1 MKERKLEIL
10 GILSIAISFLVVV
23 SMLGYNSF
31 EDPGISPNVLVEN
44 PMGILGVF
52 IAYFFI
58 KFSFG
63 YSSFFLPILGMI
75 WGWWFFSNKDRSSL
89 KRISAYLLCA
99 MILIS
104 ISLGLLEIN
113 TFSNSEI
120 DFNYSGLIGGNIANL
135 LASFFG
141 IIGTIVILLTSW
153 LILIRGYF
161 SWSFYV
167 PFESVIN
174 LIKKKSEDRKITSI
188 EKKTEKEKRL
198 HTKDLIKKIEEKQ
211 KEENYHSVSNN
222 KHEGKNTDDEKIDD
236 LKNENRSNDENKVV
250 EDVDGGTV
258 EDVDGGTVVEDV
270 DGGTVVEDVD
280 GGTVV
285 EDVDGGTVVE
295 DVDNSLSEN
304 ASNQKL
310 ESEFDKIEEQGQ
322 TSEISSDKNIEVGE
336 VVKEE
341 EVNIDEL
348 QERKAPKR
356 KYQLPSSDLLEM
368 PIKIQEG
375 MSKDELV
382 DRANFLTQSLETFGV
397 VGKVVNVSPGPVIT
411 LFEVEPAEGVRVNKF
426 VQLSD
431 DLARVMEA
439 SRVRVIAPIPGK
451 SSVGIEI
458 PNKDPDT
465 VFFRSIINSEK
476 FAESDAELTLAI
488 GKTTSGEISTLNLA
502 KMPHL
507 LIAGTTGSGKSV
519 CLNTIICSLLY
530 NSTPEELKFVI
541 VDPKKVEMTLYKS
554 LKGYHL
560 LGMEDFEESIVT
572 KPDNA
577 TLALRAV
584 EKEMSRRYD
593 TLADAVVRNIQ
604 EYNAKKVA
612 SSEEIMPYI
621 VVVVDELA
629 DLMMLNAKEVEQPIA
644 RLAQLARAVGIHLV
658 IATQRPSVDVIT
670 GLIKANFPSRIAFQV
685 ASKIDSRTI
694 LDMPGAEK
702 LIGRGDMLYLGSGS
716 SEPVRLHNAFL
727 SINEVEAIMDH
738 ILSQPKSEELVL
750 ESVREQT
757 TIDADSGDNA
767 EGDDELLNEAIKL
780 VIIHQQ
786 GSISLIQRR
795 MKVGYSRAARLI
807 DRMEQ
812 LGVVGSFTGSK
823 AREVMVDETYLE
835 MINDD

>member
-1 MKERKLEIL
+1 MKERKFEIL
-10 GILSIAISFLVVV
+10 GVLCIAISSLVII
-23 SMLGYNSF
+23 SMMGYSSF
-31 EDPGISPNVLVEN
+31 EDPGISPNVKVAN

-63 YSSFFLPILGMI
+63 YSSYILPFLGIV

-89 KRISAYLLCA
+89 SRVSAYLLYG
-99 MILIS
+99 MVLIS
-104 ISLGLLEIN
+104 ISLGILEISI
-113 TFSNSEI
+113 SNEGQI
-120 DFNYSGLIGGNIANL
+120 DFSYSGLIGGNLANFL
-135 LASFFG
+135 SSFFG
-141 IIGTIVILLTSW
+141 IIGSIIIVITSW
-153 LILIRGYF
+153 LIIIRGYF
-161 SWSFYV
+161 SWSLYS
-167 PFESVIN
+167 PFNFLIN
-174 LIKKKSEDRKITSI
+174 LIKKKNEDRKIIST

-211 KEENYHSVSNN
+211 KEEQYHESSQVIQD
-222 KHEGKNTDDEKIDD
+222 GTDDEIEVDNEEINSEENKSVENVDREDTYKEEDIENINEGLNDVIDPQ
-236 LKNENRSNDENKVV
+236 KASESNNELETQENIEQSFDEN
-250 EDVDGGTV
+250 E
-258 EDVDGGTVVEDV
+258 
-270 DGGTVVEDVD
+270 
-280 GGTVV
+280 
-285 EDVDGGTVVE
+285 
-295 DVDNSLSEN
+295 
-304 ASNQKL
+304 QK
-310 ESEFDKIEEQGQ
+310 D
-322 TSEISSDKNIEVGE
+322 IEVGE
-336 VVKEE
+336 VVKEQ

-348 QERKAPKR
+348 EERKAPKR

-458 PNKDPDT
+458 PNMNPDT

-476 FAESDAELTLAI
+476 FAESDGELTLAI

-530 NSTPEELKFVI
+530 NSTPDELKFVI
-541 VDPKKVEMTLYKS
+541 IDPKKVEMTLYKS

-593 TLADAVVRNIQ
+593 ILADAVVRNIQ
-604 EYNAKKVA
+604 EFNAKKVA
-612 SSEEIMPYI
+612 SNEEIMPYI

-694 LDMPGAEK
+694 IDMPGAEK

-738 ILSQPKSEELVL
+738 IQTQPKSEELIL
-750 ESVREQT
+750 ESVREQS
-757 TIDADSGDNA
+757 TIDADSGDSTDV
-767 EGDDELLNEAIKL
+767 DDELLNEAIKL
-780 VIIHQQ
+780 VVIHQQ

-812 LGVVGSFTGSK
+812 LGIVGPFTGSK

-835 MINDD
+835 MIDD

>member
-1 MKERKLEIL
+1 MKERRLEIL
-10 GILSIAISFLVVV
+10 GILCMATSFLALI
-23 SMLGYNSF
+23 SMVGYNPY
-31 EDPGISPNVLVEN
+31 EDPGISPNVMVEN

-58 KFSFG
+58 KFTFG
-63 YSSFFLPILGMI
+63 YSSFLLPVLGSV
-75 WGWWFFSNKDRSSL
+75 WGWWFFSKREASILS
-89 KRISAYLLCA
+89 RISGYLLGA
-99 MILIS
+99 MLLIS
-104 ISLGLLEIN
+104 VTLGLFEIGMY
-113 TFSNSEI
+113 SSSGIE
-120 DFNYSGLIGGNIANL
+120 FNYSGLIGGNLANFL
-135 LASFFG
+135 VSFFG
-141 IIGTIVILLTSW
+141 MIGSSIIVLTSW
-153 LILIRGYF
+153 LLLIRGYF
-161 SWSFYV
+161 SWSFYG
-167 PFESVIN
+167 PFDSLTN
-174 LIKKKSEDRKITSI
+174 FIKKKQEDRKLVSV
-188 EKKTEKEKRL
+188 EHESEKEKRR
-198 HTKDLIKKIEEKQ
+198 HTKDLIRKIEEKQ
-211 KEENYHSVSNN
+211 KDEQVILERYKEVAV
-222 KHEGKNTDDEKIDD
+222 DDNSEI
-236 LKNENRSNDENKVV
+236 
-250 EDVDGGTV
+250 EDVDIDSKPTQDSVEEVINDPTV
-258 EDVDGGTVVEDV
+258 PLETFSAP
-270 DGGTVVEDVD
+270 TP
-280 GGTVV
+280 
-285 EDVDGGTVVE
+285 
-295 DVDNSLSEN
+295 EN
-304 ASNQKL
+304 DQFLQEGYSDETP
-310 ESEFDKIEEQGQ
+310 ESYVIEEVQQGEQ
-322 TSEISSDKNIEVGE
+322 DTESLEPIDEDIEVGE
-336 VVKEE
+336 IVTEE

-348 QERKAPKR
+348 EARKAPKR
-356 KYQLPSSDLLEM
+356 KYQLPSSDLLEI
-368 PIKIQEG
+368 PVKVLDG

-382 DRANFLTQSLETFGV
+382 DRANFLTLSLETFGV

-458 PNKDPDT
+458 PNRNPDT

-476 FAESDAELTLAI
+476 FAESDTELTLAI

-530 NSTPEELKFVI
+530 RANPDELKFVI
-541 VDPKKVEMTLYKS
+541 IDPKKVEMTLYNG

-560 LGMEDFEESIVT
+560 LSMEDFDESIVT
-572 KPDNA
+572 KPENA

-584 EKEMSRRYD
+584 EKEMGRRYD
-593 TLADAVVRNIQ
+593 ILADAVVRNIQ
-604 EYNAKKVA
+604 EYNSKMEA
-612 SSEEIMPYI
+612 EGEPIMPYI

-685 ASKIDSRTI
+685 ASRIDSRVI
-694 LDMPGAEK
+694 IDMSGAEK

-727 SINEVEAIMDH
+727 SIGEIEAIMGH
-738 ILSQPKSEELVL
+738 IKSQPQTDELVL

-757 TIDADSGDNA
+757 TLDVDSGETG
-767 EGDDELLNEAIKL
+767 EGEDELLNEAIKL
-780 VIIHQQ
+780 VVIHQQ

-812 LGVVGSFTGSK
+812 LGIVGPFTGSK
-823 AREVMVDETYLE
+823 AREVMVDETYMQ
-835 MINDD
+835 MIDD

>member
-10 GILSIAISFLVVV
+10 GILSIAISFLVIV

-31 EDPGISPNVLVEN
+31 EDPGISPNIQVEN

-63 YSSFFLPILGMI
+63 YSSYILPILGMV
-75 WGWWFFSNKDRSSL
+75 WGWWFFSNKDRASL
-89 KRISAYLLCA
+89 SRISSYLLFS

-104 ISLGLLEIN
+104 MSLAIVEISVFE
-113 TFSNSEI
+113 NSDI
-120 DFNYSGLIGGNIANL
+120 DFKYSGLVGGN
-135 LASFFG
+135 LAHFLTSFFG
-141 IIGTIVILLTSW
+141 VIGAVVIILTSW
-153 LILIRGYF
+153 LVLIRGYF
-161 SWSFYV
+161 SWSFYT
-167 PFESVIN
+167 PFESLTN
-174 LIKKKSEDRKITSI
+174 LIKKKNEDRKIISI
-188 EKKTEKEKRL
+188 EKKNEKEKRL

-211 KEENYHSVSNN
+211 QQEQYQTQSDSLLN
-222 KHEGKNTDDEKIDD
+222 DQDEKVGDD
-236 LKNENRSNDENKVV
+236 IPEEGIEDTNQDEKV
-250 EDVDGGTV
+250 EDVNRDENI
-258 EDVDGGTVVEDV
+258 EDTDQDEIEDYK
-270 DGGTVVEDVD
+270 EDLELNEPVGLQND
-280 GGTVV
+280 ANLP
-285 EDVDGGTVVE
+285 EDE
-295 DVDNSLSEN
+295 
-304 ASNQKL
+304 
-310 ESEFDKIEEQGQ
+310 
-322 TSEISSDKNIEVGE
+322 NIEVGE

-368 PIKIQEG
+368 PVKIQEG

-458 PNKDPDT
+458 PNRDPDT

-476 FAESDAELTLAI
+476 FAESDGELTLAI

-541 VDPKKVEMTLYKS
+541 IDPKKVEMTLYKS

-560 LGMEDFEESIVT
+560 LGMEDFDESIVT

-593 TLADAVVRNIQ
+593 ILADAVVRNIQ
-604 EYNAKKVA
+604 EYNAKKLA

-694 LDMPGAEK
+694 IDMPGAEK

-716 SEPVRLHNAFL
+716 SEPMRLHNAFL

-738 ILSQPKSEELVL
+738 IQSQPKSEELVL

-757 TIDADSGDNA
+757 TLDTDSGDNA
-767 EGDDELLNEAIKL
+767 DGDDELLNEAIKL
-780 VIIHQQ
+780 VVIHQQ

-812 LGVVGSFTGSK
+812 LGIVGPFTGSK

-835 MINDD
+835 MIDDT

>member
-1 MKERKLEIL
+1 MKERRLEIL
-10 GILSIAISFLVVV
+10 GILCMATSFLALI
-23 SMLGYNSF
+23 SMVGYNPY
-31 EDPGISPNVLVEN
+31 EDPGISPNVKVEN

-63 YSSFFLPILGMI
+63 YSSFLLPVLGSV
-75 WGWWFFSNKDRSSL
+75 WGWWFFSKREASILS
-89 KRISAYLLCA
+89 RISGYLLGV
-99 MILIS
+99 MLLIS
-104 ISLGLLEIN
+104 VTLGLFEIGIY
-113 TFSNSEI
+113 SSSGIE
-120 DFNYSGLIGGNIANL
+120 FNYSGLIGGNLANFL
-135 LASFFG
+135 VSFFG
-141 IIGTIVILLTSW
+141 MIGSSIILLTSW
-153 LILIRGYF
+153 LVLIRGYF
-161 SWSFYV
+161 SWSFYG
-167 PFESVIN
+167 PFDSLTN
-174 LIKKKSEDRKITSI
+174 FIKKRQEDRKLVSVEQAS
-188 EKKTEKEKRL
+188 EKDKRR
-198 HTKDLIKKIEEKQ
+198 HTLDLMQKIEEKQ
-211 KEENYHSVSNN
+211 EQDVIIQENDTETTEDDLIGSGEIDATPEPLEKPSEEIFNATGSTSGFSSAPVPEDSFYDETKNIDDIKDMSVEEENQQILETTEPS
-222 KHEGKNTDDEKIDD
+222 EP
-236 LKNENRSNDENKVV
+236 NDE
-250 EDVDGGTV
+250 
-258 EDVDGGTVVEDV
+258 
-270 DGGTVVEDVD
+270 
-280 GGTVV
+280 
-285 EDVDGGTVVE
+285 
-295 DVDNSLSEN
+295 
-304 ASNQKL
+304 
-310 ESEFDKIEEQGQ
+310 
-322 TSEISSDKNIEVGE
+322 NIEVGE
-336 VVKEE
+336 VVTEE

-348 QERKAPKR
+348 EARKAPKR
-356 KYQLPSSDLLEM
+356 KYQLPSSDLLEI
-368 PIKIQEG
+368 PVKVQDGI
-375 MSKDELV
+375 SKDALV
-382 DRANFLTQSLETFGV
+382 ERANFLTQSLETFGV

-458 PNKDPDT
+458 PNRNPDT

-476 FAESDAELTLAI
+476 FAESDSELSLAI
-488 GKTTSGEISTLNLA
+488 GKTTSGEISTLDLV

-530 NSTPEELKFVI
+530 RANPDELKFVI
-541 VDPKKVEMTLYKS
+541 IDPKKVEMTLYKG

-560 LGMEDFEESIVT
+560 LGMEDFDESIVT
-572 KPDNA
+572 KPENA

-584 EKEMSRRYD
+584 EKEMGSRYD
-593 TLADAVVRNIQ
+593 TLAEAVVRNIQ
-604 EYNAKKVA
+604 EYNSKMEA
-612 SSEEIMPYI
+612 EGEPIMPYI

-685 ASKIDSRTI
+685 ATKIDSRTI
-694 LDMPGAEK
+694 IDTSGAEK

-716 SEPVRLHNAFL
+716 SELVRLHNAFL
-727 SINEVEAIMDH
+727 SIGEIEAIMDH
-738 ILSQPKSEELVL
+738 IKSQPQTDELVL

-757 TIDADSGDNA
+757 TLDDDSGEIGED
-767 EGDDELLNEAIKL
+767 DDELLNEAIKL
-780 VIIHQQ
+780 VVIHQQ

-812 LGVVGSFTGSK
+812 LGIVGPFTGSK
-823 AREVMVDETYLE
+823 AREVMVDETYLQ
-835 MINDD
+835 MIDD